1 MPWIGFVFLMVH
13 LSINHIARQAANTPA
28 VVDVTGKSSDT
39 SRMSGRAP
47 LTSAQVRRWSW

>member
-28 VVDVTGKSSDT
+28 VIDVTGKS
-39 SRMSGRAP
+39 P
-47 LTSAQVRRWSW
+47 